1 MHLLYF
7 HKAGRGEWQKKRESK
22 ANVRSIYFVFVYYD
36 RIRARVCVCVCVC
49 EPAGSLWV
57 CLFGTSVSTGQLAS
71 AQCQSLWLDSERGS
85 L

>member
-36 RIRARVCVCVCVC
+36 RIRAHVCVC
-49 EPAGSLWV
+49 EPAGSL
-57 CLFGTSVSTGQLAS
+57 
-71 AQCQSLWLDSERGS
+71 
-85 L
+85 